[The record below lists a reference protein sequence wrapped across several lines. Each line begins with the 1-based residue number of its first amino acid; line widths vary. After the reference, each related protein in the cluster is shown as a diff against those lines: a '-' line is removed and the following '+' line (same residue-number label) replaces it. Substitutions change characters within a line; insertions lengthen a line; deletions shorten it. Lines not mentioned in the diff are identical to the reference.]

1 MFFTSTC
8 SYIIGS
14 SNPKDTS
21 SQGERAEPVV
31 DRAFYGETKEANSRA
46 QNVVVW
52 NNQGREGFVKSKSRQ
67 RDANIGP

>member
-1 MFFTSTC
+1 LVSITNTFFTSTC

-31 DRAFYGETKEANSRA
+31 DKAFYGETKEANSRA
-46 QNVVVW
+46 QNVVV
-52 NNQGREGFVKSKSRQ
+52 
-67 RDANIGP
+67 